1 MRKLRVE
8 ATRFTLVGGAN
19 FVLTF
24 FIFTSMLKLL
34 EVNYLLSLLTA
45 WGVGMIFSY
54 TLNFMWVFNPEQK
67 IQFRARFFKFLLAS
81 VLSILLNMWV
91 LDYIVETTNV
101 DPFLVQ
107 MALIPFIVAFNFT
120 TAKLWSMR

>member
-1 MRKLRVE
+1 
-8 ATRFTLVGGAN
+8 
-19 FVLTF
+19 
-24 FIFTSMLKLL
+24 MLKLL
-34 EVNYLLSLLTA
+34 KVNYLLSLLTA
-45 WGVGMIFSY
+45 WGVGMVFSY

-81 VLSILLNMWV
+81 VLSVLLNMWV
-91 LDYIVETTNV
+91 LGYIVETTST
-101 DPFLVQ
+101 DPFFVQ